1 MNAILKQRRNAV
13 AIAWQ
18 LKDQAALIAAGN
30 PILIPGRG
38 DQTYPFRAHSEYF
51 YLTDRDQPGGVLAFD
66 PQEGWT
72 DFVPEVTEAEKV
84 WTGGV
89 DRKGTPLSRL
99 QSWLNAHRN
108 RPLAVLGCALA
119 KVKADPRLVRRLRQQ
134 LTHARRPKDA
144 LELDR
149 MRKAYAATQAGFK
162 AARQFIRPGVSERQ
176 VQVELETA
184 FFRAGGQRTAYDTI
198 VGGGPNAGVLHFCP
212 TQRKLGRGELVLID
226 AGAEYAGYACDVTRT
241 YAVGGKPSP
250 EQRDLYA
257 AVLRAQQ
264 AAVRQC
270 RVGKEFREI
279 HLDAALDLT
288 QGLIDMGLLRGR
300 AATLVEQEVSALFFP
315 HGLGHLVG
323 LGVRD
328 ASGYLPGRRRSRK
341 PGLKN
346 LRLNLPLQPG
356 YVVTIE
362 PGLYFIPALLGD
374 PQRRRRF
381 KQQVRWERV
390 DRLLALGGVRIEDN
404 VLVTAGEPDVLTA
417 GIPKGL

>member
-1 MNAILKQRRNAV
+1 MDAILKQRRKTA
-13 AIAWQ
+13 ASAWQ
-18 LKDQAALIAAGN
+18 LEDQVVLIAAGN
-30 PILIPGRG
+30 PVLIPGRG

-66 PQEGWT
+66 PQQGWT

-84 WTGGV
+84 WTGEV
-89 DRKGTPLSRL
+89 DRKGTPLSNLKPWLRARL
-99 QSWLNAHRN
+99 D

-119 KVKADPRLVRRLRQQ
+119 KVKADPRLVKRLRQQ

-144 LELDR
+144 VELDR

-176 VQVELETA
+176 VQVELEAA

-198 VGGGPNAGVLHFCP
+198 VGGGPNAGVLHFSP
-212 TQRKLGRGELVLID
+212 TQRKLGKGELVLID

-241 YAVGGKPSP
+241 YAVSGRFSS
-250 EQRDLYA
+250 EQRDLCA
-257 AVLRAQQ
+257 VVLRAQK

-270 RVGKEFREI
+270 RAGKEFREI

-288 QGLIDMGLLRGR
+288 QGLIDMGLLRGS
-300 AATLVEQEVSALFFP
+300 AAALVEQQVSALFFP

-328 ASGYLPGRRRSRK
+328 ASGYLPGRRRSRR

-374 PQRRRRF
+374 QRRRQF
-381 KQQVRWERV
+381 KHQVHWQRV

>member
-1 MNAILKQRRNAV
+1 MDAILKQRRKTA
-13 AIAWQ
+13 ASAWQ
-18 LKDQAALIAAGN
+18 LEDQVVLIAAGN
-30 PILIPGRG
+30 PVLIPGRG

-66 PQEGWT
+66 PQQGWT

-84 WTGGV
+84 WTGEV
-89 DRKGTPLSRL
+89 DRKGTPLSNLKPWLRARL
-99 QSWLNAHRN
+99 D

-119 KVKADPRLVRRLRQQ
+119 KVKADPRLGKRLSQQ

-144 LELDR
+144 VELDR

-176 VQVELETA
+176 VQVELEAA

-198 VGGGPNAGVLHFCP
+198 VGGGPNAGVLHFSP
-212 TQRKLGRGELVLID
+212 TQRKLGKGELVLID

-241 YAVGGKPSP
+241 YAVSGRFSS
-250 EQRDLYA
+250 EQRDLCA
-257 AVLRAQQ
+257 VVLRAQK

-270 RVGKEFREI
+270 RAGKEFREI

-288 QGLIDMGLLRGR
+288 QGLIDMGLLRGS
-300 AATLVEQEVSALFFP
+300 AAALVEQQVSALFFP

-328 ASGYLPGRRRSRK
+328 ASGYLPGRRRSRR

-374 PQRRRRF
+374 QRRRQF
-381 KQQVRWERV
+381 KHQVHWQRV